1 MASPT
6 DRRPARGDAPVP
18 GAAAPEDG
26 RRVLGD
32 AWLGW
37 DAARD
42 AGEAEIRAG
51 AGLFIG
57 LVLLLTLL
65 GVLVWQVLLWLAQPR
80 LSALGMGP
88 AALHAVSGAGTLA
101 LLLPGLLLLGIA
113 LGWRV
118 PRAVARGLQST
129 AVALWPAAEMAGRGF
144 RLSRDRRAHSYLQ
157 VMNRLALQAGR
168 AQPGRE
174 LLLLAPRCLRRDIRT
189 SLQALAGEF
198 GAHCE
203 TVGGGEQA
211 RDTIARLRPAGVLA
225 VACERD
231 LVEGVRG
238 VAPRVTVLSLPNRR
252 PDGPCR
258 NSEIDLAEARRL
270 LARLQRVAQ
279 GAVPADSGA

>member
-1 MASPT
+1 MTAPT

-18 GAAAPEDG
+18 AATAPDDG

-32 AWLGW
+32 AWRGW
-37 DAARD
+37 DAAGD
-42 AGEAEIRAG
+42 ASEAEIRAG

-65 GVLVWQVLLWLAQPR
+65 GILAWQVLLWLAQPR
-80 LSALGMGP
+80 LGALGMGP
-88 AALHAVSGAGTLA
+88 AALRGVSGAGTVA
-101 LLLPGLLLLGIA
+101 ILLPGLLLLGIA
-113 LGWRV
+113 AGLRV
-118 PRAVARGLQST
+118 PRAGARWLQGA
-129 AVALWPAAEMAGRGF
+129 AVAIWPAAETAGRLL
-144 RLSRDRRAHSYLQ
+144 RIARDRRAHSYLQ

-168 AQPGRE
+168 AQPGRA
-174 LLLLAPRCLRRDIRT
+174 LLLLAPRCLRRDLRF

>member
-1 MASPT
+1 MAWST
-6 DRRPARGDAPVP
+6 DRRSGRGDAPIP
-18 GAAAPEDG
+18 GADAPKDG

-32 AWLGW
+32 AWRGW
-37 DAARD
+37 DASRD

-65 GVLVWQVLLWLAQPR
+65 GVLAGQVLLWLAQPR
-80 LSALGMGP
+80 LSALVGP
-88 AALHAVSGAGTLA
+88 AALRAVSGAGTA
-101 LLLPGLLLLGIA
+101 AILLPGLLLLGIA
-113 LGWRV
+113 AGLRV
-118 PRAVARGLQST
+118 PRAVARRLQSA
-129 AVALWPAAEMAGRGF
+129 AVAIWPAAETVGRGL

-174 LLLLAPRCLRRDIRT
+174 LLLLAPRCLRRDLRF

-198 GAHCE
+198 GARCE

-270 LARLQRVAQ
+270 LARLRRVAR
-279 GAVPADSGA
+279 GALPAESQA